1 MLSISRTDTS
11 LLGRWWWTIDRW
23 QLAALFT
30 LAGFG
35 VVLMLAASPAVAER
49 IGLDDLYF
57 VRRHFVLLPVAVAA
71 IVGVSLCTPNQV
83 RHLALT
89 GFAVG
94 IVLMVV
100 TLVGGV
106 EIKGARRWLNIAGF
120 SLQASEF
127 IKPTFAVVLAWL
139 LSRSS
144 GRSGWLN
151 SVLPGGWQSLAI
163 FGLLLVLL
171 AAQPD
176 VGQAFVVTAIWV
188 TQLFLSGL
196 SLWLLG
202 VLVVAGAGGLV
213 GAYFFLPH
221 VTRRV
226 DGFLRPE
233 TADTYQIQRSLE
245 AFVNGGW
252 FGRGPG
258 EGEVKN
264 FLPDAHADFVFA
276 VAGEELGMLMTMIIV
291 ILFAFV
297 VLRGFS
303 RVVQDTNQFVLLAVA
318 GLLTQFGLQALIN
331 MGSTL
336 NLIPPKGTTLP
347 LISYG
352 GSSLLAVAL
361 GLGMM
366 LALTRR
372 RVGTGETV

>member
-11 LLGRWWWTIDRW
+11 VLGRWWWTIDRW
-23 QLAALFT
+23 QLAALFA

-49 IGLDDLYF
+49 IGLDGLYF
-57 VRRHFVLLPVAVAA
+57 VRRHFVLLPVAVA
-71 IVGVSLCTPNQV
+71 IIIGVSLCTPTQV
-83 RHLALT
+83 RRLAFA
-89 GFAVG
+89 GFAAG
-94 IVLMVV
+94 LVLLVV
-100 TLVGGV
+100 TLFAGV
-106 EIKGARRWLNIAGF
+106 EIKGARRWLNLAGF

-127 IKPTFAVVLAWL
+127 IKPTFAVAFAWL
-139 LSRSS
+139 LSHSAARQ
-144 GRSGWLN
+144 GWFN
-151 SVLPGGWQSLAI
+151 RMLPGGWKSMAI
-163 FGLLLVLL
+163 YLVPAALL

-176 VGQAFVVTAIWV
+176 VGQTFVVTAIWV
-188 TQLFLSGL
+188 TQLFLAGL

-202 VLVVAGAGGLV
+202 VLVLAGAGSLV
-213 GAYFFLPH
+213 GAYFFLDH

-233 TADTYQIQRSLE
+233 TMDTYQIQRSLE
-245 AFVNGGW
+245 AFMNGGW

-276 VAGEELGMLMTMIIV
+276 VAGEELGMLMTMVIV

-303 RVVQDTNQFVLLAVA
+303 RVVQDCNQFVLLAVA

-372 RVGTGETV
+372 RVGTGDAV